1 MMFWQVEWRAISASI
16 VSLIDAGHF
25 LVASAQ
31 VRSDDPYQAR
41 KVLAVQAQEIFGLID
56 GFRRKY
62 SSQLP
67 RLAQQRLQAFYD
79 RNASIFGSG
88 DITRGNADVQ
98 FYGLQL
104 YIALLSSF
112 KAEFTFLLSDGKEV
126 LARSL
131 VDRAFLHLQRCIVAD
146 PGFARRWQEAFGHH
160 ETACEKLGGIHLLQF
175 GIYAFKAQAVG
186 EQTDL
191 VLGTKLQITPEI
203 ERATEALVLTEWK
216 LVKDPKDRDAKIE
229 EAYREAK
236 IYAAGSLGGFELES
250 HRYLVM
256 VSSDAL
262 EMPDDRQDGPILYHH
277 KNIAVSPG
285 EPSRRARR

>member
-1 MMFWQVEWRAISASI
+1 MMIWQVEWRALSASI
-16 VSLIDAGHF
+16 LSLVETGRF

-31 VRSDDPYQAR
+31 VKSDDPLRAR
-41 KVLAVQAQEIFGLID
+41 KVLLVQAQEIFGLID

-79 RNASIFGSG
+79 SNVNMFNSG
-88 DITRGNADVQ
+88 DIARGTIDD

-112 KAEFTFLLSDGKEV
+112 RTEFTYLLSDEKEV

-146 PGFARRWQEAFGHH
+146 PAFAQKWKEAFEDR
-160 ETACEKLGGIHLLQF
+160 ETACEELGGTHLLQF
-175 GIYAFKAQAVG
+175 GIYAFKANSAG
-186 EQTDL
+186 ERTDL
-191 VLGTKLQITPEI
+191 ILGTKLEITPEV

-216 LVKDPKDRDAKIE
+216 LVKDAKERDAKIE
-229 EAYREAK
+229 EAYKQAK
-236 IYAAGSLGGFELES
+236 DYAVGSLAGFELEQ

-256 VSSDAL
+256 VSSDVL
-262 EMPDDRQDGPILYHH
+262 EMPEDQQDGPVVYHH
-277 KNIAVSPG
+277 KNIAVSPSV
-285 EPSRRARR
+285 PSRRARR